1 MEEMDL
7 KMNDAPALPPNT
19 AQLHTLDNGLEVIL
33 AEDHAHPVASV
44 QLWVKAGSLHEE
56 KWTGAG
62 LAHLVEHMMFK
73 GTGKRG
79 ATQIARDIQA
89 RGGQVNA
96 YTTYNRTVYWIDGV
110 AEQVD
115 GYLEILAD
123 MARGS
128 LFDAGE
134 LVREQEVIRR
144 EFAMDNDDP
153 QSAVQHLL
161 QATAFREHPMRH
173 PVIGH
178 LEIFNQAGRN
188 DAAGFHARHYVP
200 NNCFLVVAGGFDG
213 ASLLESVEKYFGSWE
228 RKPYE
233 PVVMPEEPEQTAPRS
248 ARREFATDIA
258 RLSLGWHIPGEAH
271 PDKAALDVLA
281 FLLGGGR
288 SSRLN
293 LELRERLG
301 VAHFVGAGTW
311 SALERGL
318 FIVEAETDAADL
330 EKAEDAIARILQ
342 EMQLHGP
349 KPDELSK
356 AVRMTLS
363 HALRS
368 RSTTRGL
375 ASVLASSWLAVGD
388 LDHDRAYLESV
399 KSLTPEQIVAGA
411 RKFIAAG
418 QGTRVSL
425 QPEGSL
431 SRSMKN
437 GAASMRGSVKKY
449 ELANGLTLLVN
460 RDARLPLVSLRAQFL
475 AGVPVETE
483 VSAGVTQVAA
493 QWLTKGTAERGDE
506 EIAALLEDRGGS
518 LMANGDAHRLY
529 AGAEVMR
536 GDESLALGLISE
548 ILLSPSFPAG
558 HLPKIQKRQQAAIR
572 EELEDPLTVA
582 LRRARREIFAGLP
595 YERTALGTMESIA
608 GLNAARC
615 RDLWR
620 QAVQGRNGVISIFG
634 DVEPDRIRDQVEGCF
649 GRLDSGERSTAGF
662 SPMGISAK
670 PSRLDLTLDKEQ
682 GVLVLGFPTVGLH
695 DAAVPALTL
704 IDEACSDMGSRLF
717 NRIREEQGLAYFV
730 GTQSFHA
737 LGAGAF
743 YFYVG
748 CDPSK
753 LDHVEEELRKE
764 VADLVANGLRDD
776 ELERAKTTW
785 KASWLRAQQGN
796 GPMAD
801 STGWDELNGLGHG
814 HYLRLPA
821 IIDAVSADQIRP
833 VAARWFAE
841 ENTFVVR
848 VHPA

>member
-1 MEEMDL
+1 
-7 KMNDAPALPPNT
+7 MNDAPALPPNT
-19 AQLHTLDNGLEVIL
+19 ARLHTLDNGLEVIL

-79 ATQIARDIQA
+79 ASQIAQDIQSL
-89 RGGQVNA
+89 GGQVNA
-96 YTTYNRTVYWIDGV
+96 YTTYNRTVYWIDGM
-110 AEQVD
+110 ADQVD

-128 LFDAGE
+128 RFDAGE

-144 EFAMDNDDP
+144 EFAMDHDDP

-161 QATAFREHPMRH
+161 QASAFRVHPMRH

-178 LEIFNQAGRN
+178 LEIFNQAGPG
-188 DAAGFHARHYVP
+188 DVVGYHARHYVP
-200 NNCFLVVAGGFDG
+200 NNCFLVVAGGVAT
-213 ASLLESVEKYFGSWE
+213 ASVLESVEKYFGSWE

-233 PVVMPEEPEQTAPRS
+233 PVVLPGEPEQIARRS
-248 ARREFATDIA
+248 ARREFPTDIA
-258 RLSLGWHIPGEAH
+258 RLSLGWHIPGDSH

-293 LELRERLG
+293 MEVRERLG
-301 VAHFVGAGTW
+301 VAHYVGAGTW

-318 FIVEAETDAADL
+318 IIVEAEADAADL
-330 EKAEDAIARILQ
+330 EPAEEAIARVLAEIRSR
-342 EMQLHGP
+342 GP
-349 KPDELSK
+349 KPDELNK
-356 AVRMTLS
+356 ALRMTLAY
-363 HALRS
+363 ALRV
-368 RSTTRGL
+368 RGTTKGL
-375 ASVLASSWLAVGD
+375 ASVLAGSWLAVGD
-388 LDHDRAYLESV
+388 LDHDLAYLERV
-399 KSLTPEQIVAGA
+399 KSLTVDDLADAA
-411 RKFIAAG
+411 RKYIVEER
-418 QGTRVSL
+418 GTRVSL
-425 QPEGSL
+425 HPEGTL
-431 SRSMKN
+431 AKRAKN
-437 GAASMRGSVKKY
+437 GVTAGRDAVRKFVLS
-449 ELANGLTLLVN
+449 NGLTLLVK
-460 RDARLPLVSLRAQFL
+460 RDPRLPLVSVRAQFL

-483 VSAGVTQVAA
+483 ADAGVTQVAA
-493 QWLTKGTAERGDE
+493 QWLAKGTARRNDG

-518 LMANGDAHRLY
+518 LMAGGDAHRLH
-529 AGAEVMR
+529 AGAEVML
-536 GDESLALGLISE
+536 GDEGLALDLISD
-548 ILLSPSFPAG
+548 ILLAPSFPAE

-595 YERTALGTMESIA
+595 YERTALGTQESVA
-608 GLNAARC
+608 GLSGERC
-615 RDLWR
+615 REAWR
-620 QAVQGRNGVISIFG
+620 RAVQARNGVISIFG
-634 DVEPDRIRDQVEGCF
+634 DVEADRIHEQVERYF
-649 GRLDSGERSTAGF
+649 GAVVPGEKSTAGF
-662 SPMGISAK
+662 APMRVTSK

-682 GVLVLGFPTVGLH
+682 AVLVLGFPTVGLQ
-695 DAAVPALTL
+695 DAAAPALTM

-730 GTQSFHA
+730 GAQAFHA

-748 CDPSK
+748 CDPAK

-764 VADLVANGLRDD
+764 VADLAANGLRDD
-776 ELERAKTTW
+776 ELRRARTTW

-796 GPMAD
+796 GVMAD
-801 STGWDELNGLGHG
+801 STGWDELNGFGHE
-814 HYLRLPA
+814 HYLRLPS
-821 IIDAVSADQIRP
+821 IMEAVGGAEIRRE
-833 VAARWFAE
+833 AARWFAE
-841 ENTFVVR
+841 GSAFSVR

>member
-19 AQLHTLDNGLEVIL
+19 AQFHTLPNGLEVIV
-33 AEDHAHPVASV
+33 AEDQAHPVASV

-56 KWTGAG
+56 QWTGAG

-79 ATQIARDIQA
+79 ATQIAQDIQS

-110 AEQVD
+110 AEEVD

-153 QSAVQHLL
+153 QSAVQRLL

-178 LEIFNQAGRN
+178 LEVFNQAGRG
-188 DAAGFHARHYVP
+188 DVAGFHARHYVP
-200 NNCFLVVAGGFDG
+200 NNCFLVIAGGVDG
-213 ASLLESVEKYFGSWE
+213 AVVKESVEKYFASWE

-248 ARREFATDIA
+248 ARREFPTDIA
-258 RLSLGWHIPGEAH
+258 RLSLGWQIPGDAH
-271 PDKAALDVLA
+271 EDKAALDVLA

-293 LELRERLG
+293 LEIRERLG
-301 VAHFVGAGTW
+301 VAHYVGAGTW

-330 EKAEDAIARILQ
+330 DAAETAIGRVME
-342 EMQLHGP
+342 EMRSQGP
-349 KPDELSK
+349 RPEELNK

-363 HALRS
+363 HALRV
-368 RSTTRGL
+368 RTTTRGV
-375 ASVLASSWLAVGD
+375 ASVLANSWLAVGD
-388 LDHDRAYLESV
+388 LDHDRAYLDRV
-399 KSLTPEQIVAGA
+399 KSLTVADMISAA
-411 RKFIAAG
+411 RKYVVEG
-418 QGTRVSL
+418 RRTRVSL
-425 QPEGSL
+425 HPEGTL
-431 SRSMKN
+431 AKIARN
-437 GAASMRGSVKKY
+437 GAATVRGGVQRF

-460 RDARLPLVSLRAQFL
+460 RDARLPLVSVRAQFL

-483 VSAGVTQVAA
+483 TTAGVTQVAA
-493 QWLTKGTAERGDE
+493 QWLTKGTARRSDE

-518 LMANGDAHRLY
+518 LMANGDAHRLF

-536 GDESLALGLISE
+536 GDEGLALDVISE
-548 ILLSPSFPAG
+548 ILLAPSFPAE
-558 HLPKIQKRQQAAIR
+558 HLPKIQKRQQAALR

-582 LRRARREIFAGLP
+582 LRRARREIFGGLP
-595 YERTALGTMESIA
+595 YERTALGTVESV
-608 GLNAARC
+608 AALSGDRC
-615 RDLWR
+615 REAWR
-620 QAVQGRNGVISIFG
+620 RAVQGRNGVLSVFG
-634 DVEPDRIRDQVEGCF
+634 DVEPDRVRDQVEQYF
-649 GRLDSGERSTAGF
+649 ATLTPGEKSVAGF
-662 SPMGISAK
+662 TPMRITAK
-670 PSRLDLTLDKEQ
+670 PSRLDLELEKEQ
-682 GVLVLGFPTVGLH
+682 AVLVLGFPTVGLH
-695 DAAVPALTL
+695 DAAVPALTM

-730 GTQSFHA
+730 GTQAFHA

-748 CDPSK
+748 CDPAK

-764 VADLVANGLRDD
+764 VADLAANGLRDD
-776 ELERAKTTW
+776 ELRRAKTTW

-796 GPMAD
+796 GAMAD

-814 HYLRLPA
+814 HYLRLPS
-821 IIDAVSADQIRP
+821 IMEAVSAKEIRP
-833 VAARWFAE
+833 AAARWFAGGQAF
-841 ENTFVVR
+841 TVR